1 MKEVVHCTS
10 HISIKAYRG
19 SVYMSQVCLIY
30 RARLVNQDCL
40 SAQYLQD

>member
-10 HISIKAYRG
+10 HISIKTYRW
-19 SVYMSQVCLIY
+19 SVYMSQVGLIY
-30 RARLVNQDCL
+30 RARLVNQDCP